1 MRTLVKEVS
10 KLGEIKL
17 ETNKSFEFYSDING
31 FELLQEFIN
40 KLKDRFE
47 WTTWQETWAF
57 DKEADLWSVKISFK
71 E

>member
-1 MRTLVKEVS
+1 
-10 KLGEIKL
+10 L